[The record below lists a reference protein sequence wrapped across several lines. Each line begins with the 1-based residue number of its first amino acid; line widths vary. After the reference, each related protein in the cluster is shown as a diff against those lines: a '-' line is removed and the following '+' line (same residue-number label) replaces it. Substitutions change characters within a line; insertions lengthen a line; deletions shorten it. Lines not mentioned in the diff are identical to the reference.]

1 MLKLCYIE
9 SILCYLPNKVIT
21 CSALQP
27 HPYYGYRRLAH
38 FILCFNYYLSYREI
52 YATLQTPTLAT
63 IAKSSNPSE
72 FFKTMFPLQIYTV
85 ELKRNFNKK

>member
-63 IAKSSNPSE
+63 ITKSSNPSE
-72 FFKTMFPLQIYTV
+72 FLKQCFRCKYIKF
-85 ELKRNFNKK
+85 KRNFNKK